1 MSNEKYWIS
10 HEYYEQFR
18 KSLKDLRNCP
28 TDTDEDLKKYL
39 KIAIKLSSD
48 WEKAMGAIR

>member
-18 KSLKDLRNCP
+18 ESLKELRA
-28 TDTDEDLKKYL
+28 TDSDEDLKKYL
-39 KIAIKLSSD
+39 RIAIKLSSD